1 MWKVTAM
8 EVQKP
13 YLLLFNAVTD
23 ALKQLEQQN
32 VGIARELL
40 IHAQQ
45 EAEEIFLDED
55 GYGRDRL

>member
-1 MWKVTAM
+1 M